1 MLTFCSI
8 GDSVNS
14 YSSVLCAVMLCAVCY
29 HCVMFSDVVNP
40 PPPPCDTVPRYCR
53 LEVEFAK
60 RAFQSREERT
70 TQLSADSGT
79 PGSAQNSAE
88 QVSFRSEQVSITSE
102 QITVAPE
109 QVGVRSEQAATLH
122 PYCLISTVVE
132 LFSYDCAALIPVCLP
147 VLFSV
152 SSE

>member
-8 GDSVNS
+8 GNSVNSNS
-14 YSSVLCAVMLCAVCY
+14 YSSVLCALC
-29 HCVMFSDVVNP
+29 SDAVNP
-40 PPPPCDTVPRYCR
+40 LCDTVLRYCR

-70 TQLSADSGT
+70 TQQSAASGA

-88 QVSFRSEQVSITSE
+88 QVSFPSE

-122 PYCLISTVVE
+122 PYCLISTVVK
-132 LFSYDCAALIPVCLP
+132 LFSYDCAALILVYLSRFIFCI
-147 VLFSV
+147 
-152 SSE
+152 